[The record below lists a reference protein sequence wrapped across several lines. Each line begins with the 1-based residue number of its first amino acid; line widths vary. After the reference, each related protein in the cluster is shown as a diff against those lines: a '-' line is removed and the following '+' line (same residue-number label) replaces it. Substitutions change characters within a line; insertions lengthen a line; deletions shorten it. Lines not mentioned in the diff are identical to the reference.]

1 MLSVRWRAL
10 WLAAWCFACASVFAD
25 DTPRVQVVDPF
36 LEFHTGP
43 GRGYPLFHVVERGE
57 WIEILKRRTD
67 WFKVRAADGKEG
79 WVVRAQM
86 ERTAVAAGIAT
97 RFRDTVAEDFRAR
110 RWELGFAGGWVE
122 SDPLM
127 LVRAGYRLTEN
138 IATEVTYGQ
147 ISGDFA
153 SGQGFYVGVRFEP
166 FTDADLS
173 PFFTLGVGKFDNTP
187 RATLVNRVTTR
198 SDLAN
203 AGVGVNYYLTGR
215 FMLRADY
222 KAHVVFIDAD
232 RSSEYKEIS
241 IGFSFFF

>member
-1 MLSVRWRAL
+1 MLPVRWRA
-10 WLAAWCFACASVFAD
+10 WLVVMYVMCAAASAD

-57 WIEILKRRTD
+57 WVEILKRRTD

-79 WVVRAQM
+79 WVARAQM

-97 RFRDTVAEDFRAR
+97 RFRDTEVEDYRAR
-110 RWELGFAGGWVE
+110 RVEFGFAGGWVE

-127 LVRAGYRLTEN
+127 LVRAGYRFTEQV
-138 IATEVTYGQ
+138 AGELTYGQ

-153 SGQGFYVGVRFEP
+153 SAQLRYVGLRVEP
-166 FTDADLS
+166 FGDERVS
-173 PFFTLGVGKFDNTP
+173 PFFTLGVGRFDNTP
-187 RATLVNRVTTR
+187 RATLVNRTKTR

-203 AGVGVNYYLTGR
+203 AGIGVNYYLTDR

-222 KAHVVFIDAD
+222 KAHAVFIDAD
-232 RSSEYKEIS
+232 RTSEYKEVS
-241 IGFSFFF
+241 LGVSFFF